1 MVLVRNSIKNQ
12 KRGLTVILIL
22 GEGTEGSGSAP
33 GDFFFFFK
41 TFVAYGLRLISQIM
55 QNLRSLLKF

>member
-1 MVLVRNSIKNQ
+1 MKNY
-12 KRGLTVILIL
+12 G
-22 GEGTEGSGSAP
+22 GGTEGSGSPP
-33 GDFFFFFK
+33 GDLKKKKKK